1 MKKIWFLGGTA
12 IILVLAGLFLYGCG
26 GASGNIGGAST
37 QQTGIWVTGEGKVE
51 AAPDIVSVQL
61 GIVAQAKTVG
71 DAQAQANAAMSQVM
85 NALKDSGVADKDIQ
99 TRYFNIQKVTRWDN
113 DTQQEITI
121 GFSVTNQV
129 IVKIRD
135 VPKAGSIID
144 SVVQAGGDLTRIDSI
159 NFSIDDPIAYY
170 DQARKKAVADARDKA
185 TRLAALAGVKLGK
198 PNFISEYGTPSV
210 QPPSPISSKA
220 TADSAGTQISPGEL
234 EITLSIQVV
243 YAIR

>member
-1 MKKIWFLGGTA
+1 MKKTWLLAGAAA
-12 IILVLAGLFLYGCG
+12 ILALAGLFLYGCG
-26 GASGNIGGAST
+26 GTSGNIGGAST

-61 GIVAQAKTVG
+61 GIVAQEKTVG
-71 DAQAQANAAMSQVM
+71 DAQARANAAMSQVM
-85 NALKDSGVADKDIQ
+85 VALKDNGVENKDIQ

-144 SVVQAGGDLTRIDSI
+144 SVVQAGGDLTRIDNV

-170 DQARKKAVADARDKA
+170 DQAREKAVADARDKA
-185 TRLAALAGVKLGK
+185 TRLATLAGVKLGK
-198 PNFISEYGTPSV
+198 PNYISEYGTPSV
-210 QPPSPISSKA
+210 QPPSPELSKA
-220 TADSAGTQISPGEL
+220 TADSAGTQISPGQL